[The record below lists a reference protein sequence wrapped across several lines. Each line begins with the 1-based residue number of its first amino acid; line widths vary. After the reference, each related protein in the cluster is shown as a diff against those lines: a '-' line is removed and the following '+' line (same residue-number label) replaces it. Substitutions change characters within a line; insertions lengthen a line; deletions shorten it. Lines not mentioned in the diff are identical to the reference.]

1 MKVYRSSIILAIPL
15 EGIAG
20 IGALV
25 EFDVLIKFNSN
36 YQPIQIFQKEE
47 KVMGS
52 IMAEIR
58 HGGILGTLRT
68 YAELAFYD
76 GVNAANNLD
85 YKVYKKFSDKKKE
98 NAEKDAAK
106 AEEKP
111 VEVKAETTETA
122 KADDQSETAETTE
135 VTAEIVPVETESS
148 VTEAT
153 AEDLVIIS
161 DSPIAH
167 LNLEQAQE
175 IIAKAMDSHRD
186 IDQTAIRL
194 TCVASMYCL
203 SMIDEEIVYKNLDP
217 NNSDEIAALNTLIS
231 TWSGLTFNPSYP
243 IPKIREISSDPT
255 KVISILKLVAPI
267 LGDDICVD
275 EMIISTKDRIKFED
289 AQRQAEEG
297 VEVDPIEPIS
307 FVNKNLVLNDVP
319 KYIVHPGLTEEQT
332 DKLKNAF
339 DGILNTYDYQFNNAG
354 GIIELVI
361 KRDDAGT
368 FDNYIID
375 FGTLTGEGIHM
386 LNVLPNGCAIPLSLK
401 NDKDII
407 SKVLANKMYQFTEE
421 EQRRVEQIGLRSF
434 DFYQAFDFSTY
445 GKFVKFKINDK
456 EREKLIQ
463 KMYYIMKSLPWNTE
477 ELPTEMPR
485 MRWTKFKSIYSFD
498 MACDDKVVTQPYLGF
513 NNYLNLGVALRVRA
527 DRTIVTVNGKDYAFK
542 TEKPAQQ

>member
-1 MKVYRSSIILAIPL
+1 MS
-15 EGIAG
+15 GIA
-20 IGALV
+20 
-25 EFDVLIKFNSN
+25 S
-36 YQPIQIFQKEE
+36 
-47 KVMGS
+47 
-52 IMAEIR
+52 EIR
-58 HGGILGTLRT
+58 MCGLFNTLRT

-76 GVNAANNLD
+76 GVNAANNID

-98 NAEKDAAK
+98 NTEKIEEAK
-106 AEEKP
+106 AEEKQVEKP
-111 VEVKAETTETA
+111 VEVKAESTTAETNDQA
-122 KADDQSETAETTE
+122 KTAETTK
-135 VTAEIVPVETESS
+135 VTAEIVPVETENR

-153 AEDLVIIS
+153 ADDLVIVS
-161 DSPIAH
+161 DSQIAH

-175 IIAKAMDSHRD
+175 IIAKAMESHRD
-186 IDQTAIRL
+186 VDQTAIRL

-231 TWSGLTFNPSYP
+231 TWTGLTFNPSYP

-289 AQRQAEEG
+289 AQKQAEEG

-339 DGILNTYDYQFNNAG
+339 DGMLNTYDYQFNNAG

-361 KRDDAGT
+361 KRDDSGT

-375 FGTLTGEGIHM
+375 FGTLTGEGIHL
-386 LNVLPNGCAIPLSLK
+386 LNILPNGCAIPLSLK

-407 SKVLANKMYQFTEE
+407 SKVLANKMYQFSEE
-421 EQRRVEQIGLRSF
+421 EQHRVEKIGLRSF

-445 GKFVKFKINDK
+445 GRFVKPKINDK
-456 EREKLIQ
+456 DREKLIQ
-463 KMYYIMKSLPWNTE
+463 KMYYIMSLPWNTE

-498 MACDDKVVTQPYLGF
+498 MACDDKVVTQPYFGF
-513 NNYLNLGVALRVRA
+513 NNYLNPGVALRVRA
-527 DRTIVTVNGKDYAFK
+527 DRTIVTVNGKDYTFK
-542 TEKPAQQ
+542 IEKAEPQQ